1 MNESVAAKLREVTK
15 IVQMT
20 PDLPVPPIPE
30 PPKRTGKANTNVR
43 TKMAAI
49 QAYMNALEYNYT
61 GKLYFDV
68 SKNRSHKSIYG
79 TAKDIIHDALPI
91 QCLEAVFVAAYLTAG
106 GPEYEGA
113 TFNHQIDRI
122 PISFKTL
129 SGGTIFR
136 HIVLAIKYQ
145 HLWGALGLSRSPGLM
160 NKDLKFKSLSELVCN
175 YIENYNAVRHDVVK
189 IYVGFPFSHDI
200 HSTERVEWRVLNIKT
215 NIHPWDD
222 VAAQL
227 DLWEYSE
234 LMSHLHRVGELPEY
248 FADKFFLH
256 KPPKRSQSPSR
267 RPLRSSFECESFA
280 SVDVAPDAAV
290 VSKLPDLLLRV
301 TPEVLHFKQAPLAA
315 SPSADENNRPPLR
328 PNDLV
333 EFASANLFL
342 NNVSLVHHLVVYVI
356 VGHPAAQG
364 VRLPPQ
370 AGFDDV
376 DGDPPYPPGCCCR

>member
-1 MNESVAAKLREVTK
+1 
-15 IVQMT
+15 
-20 PDLPVPPIPE
+20 
-30 PPKRTGKANTNVR
+30 
-43 TKMAAI
+43 MAAI

-129 SGGTIFR
+129 AGGTIFR

-145 HLWGALGLSRSPGLM
+145 VDIEDLLTRHALNL
-160 NKDLKFKSLSELVCN
+160 N
-175 YIENYNAVRHDVVK
+175 
-189 IYVGFPFSHDI
+189 
-200 HSTERVEWRVLNIKT
+200 VLNIKT

-234 LMSHLHRVGELPEY
+234 LMS
-248 FADKFFLH
+248 
-256 KPPKRSQSPSR
+256 
-267 RPLRSSFECESFA
+267 ECESFA

-356 VGHPAAQG
+356 VSESLQVLGKSLVAIPGDTQQRKGCAFRLKPGSMTSTAIRLILPAAAADDASTRTAFHVQYVVVEAGTDSPVSVPDAG
-364 VRLPPQ
+364 VLDR
-370 AGFDDV
+370 ATITI
-376 DGDPPYPPGCCCR
+376 PYDWKKH